1 MTTCPVMKLPAS
13 EHSNSAGPTISSGWA
28 ARRMNAARCMDSTRS
43 GAFARTM
50 SVSTVPGANA
60 LTRIPRSANTAAI
73 DRVID
78 MSPALA
84 VHRGVRRD
92 EEHRTAE
99 VRAEGLLPR
108 VHRQLSEG
116 ERERIGGVVHDNV
129 ESAEFLHGAV
139 HE

>member
-1 MTTCPVMKLPAS
+1 M
-13 EHSNSAGPTISSGWA
+13 
-28 ARRMNAARCMDSTRS
+28 
-43 GAFARTM
+43 
-50 SVSTVPGANA
+50 
-60 LTRIPRSANTAAI
+60 
-73 DRVID
+73 
-78 MSPALA
+78 
-84 VHRGVRRD
+84 RGGLEVRQCSLD

-139 HE
+139 DERVDGVDVAHVCGDADRIATKRPQMRFGVGA